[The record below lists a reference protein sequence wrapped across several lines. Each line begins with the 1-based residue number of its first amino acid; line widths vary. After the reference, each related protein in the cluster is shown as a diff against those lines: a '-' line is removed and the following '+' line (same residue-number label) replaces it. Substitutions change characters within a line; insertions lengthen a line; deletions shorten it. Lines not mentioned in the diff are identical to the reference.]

1 MCNNYITKEVLMQT
15 IDLIVIGSFLSFL
28 IWFIVSWV
36 KSSRLEKQAED
47 EAMLEYGSKEAQFYK
62 EFTKKGVLIELVDG
76 KKYVALFFST
86 TWNTGYYRN
95 AFNANNIEKILNTC
109 GMESNFRTL
118 YEIPSWFKSD
128 YRRILTTTRQIRKV
142 DNLIINPDAVST
154 ITLLANNVE
163 ALYYYY
169 RQPKG
174 YPSFKELLA
183 ELDSLGE

>member
-1 MCNNYITKEVLMQT
+1 MQT
-15 IDLIVIGSFLSFL
+15 IDLIVIGSFLSLL

-36 KSSRLEKQAED
+36 KDSRLEKQAED
-47 EAMLEYGSKEAQFYK
+47 EAMLEYGRKEAQFYK
-62 EFTKKGVLIELVDG
+62 EFTKNGVLIELVDG
-76 KKYVALFFST
+76 KKYVARFSST
-86 TWNTGYYRN
+86 AGYYRH
-95 AFNANNIEKILNTC
+95 AFNATNIEEIFNAC
-109 GMESNFRTL
+109 GMESNFRAL

-128 YRRILTTTRQIRKV
+128 YRYILKTTEQISKV

-163 ALYYYY
+163 SLYYYY